1 MSDLQVVNKW
11 LVDNAVA
18 LKLPTFRQEISRSG
32 QNYDWLRKA
41 VRKGHIEAPDHIKE
55 IIGKDFK
62 ELLN

>member
-1 MSDLQVVNKW
+1 MAGGQRRRPQ
-11 LVDNAVA
+11 A
-18 LKLPTFRQEISRSG
+18 PTFRQEISRSG